1 MFLQSLIRPRGP
13 TTLEALLLGSLLFL
27 AGVAA
32 GHLLRPANSA
42 VTSAASEP
50 ASGPALQAAAP
61 SGAVYP
67 VDVVRINDGD
77 TFEARV
83 RIWPGQDVWT
93 KVRLRGIDT
102 PELNARCA
110 DEYRKAEA
118 AREALRRMLAE
129 GDVRIA
135 QVAIDKY
142 GGRVLADVSTRATS
156 DVSAA
161 LLHAG
166 HARAYTGGR
175 RENWCELRSTGN

>member
-1 MFLQSLIRPRGP
+1 MAC
-13 TTLEALLLGSLLFL
+13 TLVLSGVMLGQNFS
-27 AGVAA
+27 
-32 GHLLRPANSA
+32 RPAPAVSA
-42 VTSAASEP
+42 SSANLSLGLPSERQV
-50 ASGPALQAAAP
+50 G

-67 VDVVRINDGD
+67 VEVIRINDGD

-102 PELNARCA
+102 PELNARCSE
-110 DEYRKAEA
+110 EYRMAET
-118 AREALRRMLAE
+118 ARDALRRVLAE

-161 LLHAG
+161 LLAAG
-166 HARAYTGGR
+166 HARAYAGGR
-175 RENWCELRSTGN
+175 RENWCS